1 MFDNDKQFG
10 LKTVTVVAFLTRV
23 QCTTTKTSEIQK
35 GTDDP
40 LPVSCFRYNRQFRY
54 EERDNN
60 GVLHGR

>member
-1 MFDNDKQFG
+1 MFDNDNQFG
-10 LKTVTVVAFLTRV
+10 LKTVTVVVFA
-23 QCTTTKTSEIQK
+23 CATKNYKDEKQK
-35 GTDDP
+35 RTDDP